1 MTIRK
6 RRRDRTRNRIAQKP
20 LKVFVI
26 SLRKNEKGVWVFES
40 ILTNVFP
47 KSSNTYAEFIDMN
60 RAWEYFLK
68 YLNYS
73 SGWCVDDK

>member
-1 MTIRK
+1 MIRK
-6 RRRDRTRNRIAQKP
+6 RRRDRIRNRIAQKQ

-26 SLRKNEKGVWVFES
+26 SLRKNEKSVWVFES

-47 KSSNTYAEFIDMN
+47 ESSNTYAEFIDRNM
-60 RAWEYFLK
+60 AWEYFLK

-73 SGWCVDDK
+73 SGWCING

>member
-6 RRRDRTRNRIAQKP
+6 RRRDRTRTRIAKNQ
-20 LKVFVI
+20 LQVFVI
-26 SLRKNEKGVWVFES
+26 SLRKNEKSRWVFES

-47 KSSNTYAEFIDMN
+47 KSSNTYAEFADEC

-73 SGWCVDDK
+73 SGWCINV